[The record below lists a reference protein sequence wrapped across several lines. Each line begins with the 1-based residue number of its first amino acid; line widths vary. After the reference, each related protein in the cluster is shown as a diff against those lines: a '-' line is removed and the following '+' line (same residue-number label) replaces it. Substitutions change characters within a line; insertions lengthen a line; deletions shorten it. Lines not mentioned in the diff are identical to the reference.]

1 VGFVRGKRGIY
12 VLEWDVIRGR
22 WGIYV
27 LVWGLL
33 GGGLWV
39 CDFLTTKLV
48 MKWEVGV
55 LEVGLWGG
63 LGIALGW
70 GLKMGWVLAR
80 GFVWGLRF
88 CFEIRGGGFLGVGG
102 EIE

>member
-1 VGFVRGKRGIY
+1 MLVMGW
-12 VLEWDVIRGR
+12 VLLGESEESMF
-22 WGIYV
+22 WGG
-27 LVWGLL
+27 GLL

-48 MKWEVGV
+48 MKWEVGI

-70 GLKMGWVLAR
+70 GVLN
-80 GFVWGLRF
+80 
-88 CFEIRGGGFLGVGG
+88 GVGFG
-102 EIE
+102 

>member
-1 VGFVRGKRGIY
+1 VGFVRGKREIY
-12 VLEWDVIRGR
+12 VLEWDVIRGK

-27 LVWGLL
+27 LGWGLL

-55 LEVGLWGG
+55 LEVGLWVV
-63 LGIALGW
+63 LGIALGR

-88 CFEIRGGGFLGVGG
+88 LFQGLVGGFLGG
-102 EIE
+102 